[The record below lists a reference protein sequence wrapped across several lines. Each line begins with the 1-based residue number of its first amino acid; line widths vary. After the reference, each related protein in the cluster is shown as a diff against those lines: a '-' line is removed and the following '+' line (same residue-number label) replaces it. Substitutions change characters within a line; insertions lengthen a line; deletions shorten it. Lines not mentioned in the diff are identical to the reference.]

1 MGQPAAFI
9 SHGSPTYALAPGE
22 AGAALRAWAAQQDA
36 RGDTPSA
43 VLVMSPHWQ
52 TQGLEI
58 MGAARPETWHD
69 FGGFPPA
76 LYDLNYPAPGA
87 PAVAHSVHELLASHG
102 FQAEVNTHR
111 PFDHGAWVPMMH
123 LWPDAQVP
131 MLQLSLPLDATPSFL
146 LDLGRALA
154 PLRAQGVMLLG
165 SGSMTHN
172 LSHVTGRGAVVSTAY
187 VRVFADWV
195 LARLSAHDVSA
206 LTAFEFDAPH
216 VHEAHP
222 QTEHFLPLF
231 FALGS
236 VASDEAMQVLTRAVY
251 LDALAMDAMV
261 WHPEETSP

>member
-58 MGAARPETWHD
+58 MGTARPETWHD

-131 MLQLSLPLDATPSFL
+131 MLQLSLPLDATPWRHCVRRVSCFW
-146 LDLGRALA
+146 
-154 PLRAQGVMLLG
+154 
-165 SGSMTHN
+165 
-172 LSHVTGRGAVVSTAY
+172 GAGA
-187 VRVFADWV
+187 
-195 LARLSAHDVSA
+195 
-206 LTAFEFDAPH
+206 
-216 VHEAHP
+216 
-222 QTEHFLPLF
+222 
-231 FALGS
+231 
-236 VASDEAMQVLTRAVY
+236 
-251 LDALAMDAMV
+251 
-261 WHPEETSP
+261 